1 MAVWISG
8 QRAEGAALQDA
19 ESTRRLAISDLLAP
33 ISPGTTG
40 AAGTAVPT
48 PAAHTPAATPLHSR
62 SLAIAA
68 PADDLGDGLPSL
80 PFGSAAPQP
89 PLALAATPHSHAAAT
104 AAAPAQQ
111 LGRGS
116 RGAPHT
122 QLATR
127 SRPLGSELRPLG
139 TRSTALHIGGHVSR
153 AHTSGAH
160 TSKGRA
166 SGTYASARAL
176 DRLTLPCPTNELQL
190 PGGRPLPSPAYKLAG
205 YPAPGLPLLA
215 PGPTSTAVG
224 AGRGIPEE
232 AAEQLP
238 GADVRPGAGSRL
250 ATVSAPIRAAMGR
263 QPGFPGQH
271 ASAAN
276 AIHTSVNDAVATAF
290 HTVHTSKDGDADESV
305 GEPVTCLARLRGV
318 GVYYTDSAEGMP
330 PVMWQFLQNVEAVHE
345 VRLNGARRAHV
356 WAG

>member
-8 QRAEGAALQDA
+8 QRAEGAALQEA

-48 PAAHTPAATPLHSR
+48 PAVHTPAATPLHSR

-68 PADDLGDGLPSL
+68 PADDLGTVIPSL

-89 PLALAATPHSHAAAT
+89 PPVL
-104 AAAPAQQ
+104 AAAPYSHAVATVAAPSQL

-127 SRPLGSELRPLG
+127 SRPLGSELRPLA

-153 AHTSGAH
+153 AHTSDAH
-160 TSKGRA
+160 TSKGR
-166 SGTYASARAL
+166 
-176 DRLTLPCPTNELQL
+176 
-190 PGGRPLPSPAYKLAG
+190 
-205 YPAPGLPLLA
+205 
-215 PGPTSTAVG
+215 
-224 AGRGIPEE
+224 
-232 AAEQLP
+232 
-238 GADVRPGAGSRL
+238 
-250 ATVSAPIRAAMGR
+250 VSAAD
-263 QPGFPGQH
+263 
-271 ASAAN
+271 
-276 AIHTSVNDAVATAF
+276 AIHTSVNNAVTTAF

-305 GEPVTCLARLRGV
+305 GEPVTCLARLRGL
-318 GVYYTDSAEGMP
+318 GVYYTDSADGMP
-330 PVMWQFLQNVEAVHE
+330 PVLWQFLQNVEAVHE
-345 VRLNGARRAHV
+345 VR
-356 WAG
+356 

>member
-40 AAGTAVPT
+40 AAGTAIPT

-68 PADDLGDGLPSL
+68 PADDLGDVLPSL

-89 PLALAATPHSHAAAT
+89 PTALAAAPHSHAAAT

-153 AHTSGAH
+153 AHTS
-160 TSKGRA
+160 KGRA
-166 SGTYASARAL
+166 SGTYASASAL
-176 DRLTLPCPTNELQL
+176 DRRTLPCPSNELQL

-205 YPAPGLPLLA
+205 DPAPGLPLLT
-215 PGPTSTAVG
+215 PGLTSTAVG
-224 AGRGIPEE
+224 AGHGIPEE

-238 GADVRPGAGSRL
+238 GADVSPGAGSRL

-263 QPGFPGQH
+263 QPGFPG
-271 ASAAN
+271 SAAN
-276 AIHTSVNDAVATAF
+276 AIHTSVDNAVATAF
-290 HTVHTSKDGDADESV
+290 HTVHTNKDGDADESV

-318 GVYYTDSAEGMP
+318 GVYYTDSADGMP

-345 VRLNGARRAHV
+345 VRARGARRAHV